1 MFYNYCRSTKASLI
15 DKEQRKA
22 KRKQIS
28 MSHSPT
34 QRVLNLQKRQKLK
47 NLLMM
52 KFMEKYNLNY
62 PDHTIE
68 NEVTKFVQ
76 GEKLTDMDLQRLNN
90 KIQRLIRNSSARNL
104 LEKTMNKQL
113 TNPLNLNE
121 KKNYQTIVTND
132 KIFSPKLKKDEDNYT
147 DMNNLNNNLYPRNDV
162 FSLPKVNGNP
172 ILKLPRI
179 PCLSFNEQGTI
190 YSSIFSNSLVIK

>member
-76 GEKLTDMDLQRLNN
+76 GEKLSDIWIC
-90 KIQRLIRNSSARNL
+90 K
-104 LEKTMNKQL
+104 
-113 TNPLNLNE
+113 
-121 KKNYQTIVTND
+121 
-132 KIFSPKLKKDEDNYT
+132 
-147 DMNNLNNNLYPRNDV
+147 
-162 FSLPKVNGNP
+162 G
-172 ILKLPRI
+172 
-179 PCLSFNEQGTI
+179 
-190 YSSIFSNSLVIK
+190 